1 MGSCKVW
8 DKPKE
13 TSVCWENP
21 ALILFSCSLMGKTE
35 NDLDPSVVFYADR
48 GTYLKKINIT
58 WLGFFEKI
66 LPIFEK

>member
-35 NDLDPSVVFYADR
+35 DDLDPSVVFHADR
-48 GTYLKKINIT
+48 GTYLKKLI
-58 WLGFFEKI
+58 
-66 LPIFEK
+66 